1 MGLFLFILLWFLLF
15 GSAIGSFLNVVIY
28 RMPRG
33 ENLSFPPSH
42 CPRCKHPIRWFDN
55 IPVFGW
61 LLLRGKCRD
70 CKQPIAWRYPAVE
83 AICAGLFG
91 LLWAAAFFNGAFSL
105 GEALGYSGYHLVLLI
120 TLFAAGMI
128 EFDGNAVP
136 ARLFVVSFFV
146 GFLFPWEFL
155 HLHPIGF
162 DAPEPLKDF
171 WKSAHFSNA
180 EWEAAGNGLTAVLGA
195 VGGLV
200 FGIATCWLLPAIQR
214 REWVFALAASGLF
227 WGWQI
232 ALIAGG
238 VVLVFCGI
246 GRLFAIRSV
255 PCFILCVILLL
266 PPLLPLI
273 SKIVL

>member
-1 MGLFLFILLWFLLF
+1 MGLFLFILFWFLLF

-55 IPVFGW
+55 IPIFGW

-91 LLWAAAFFNGAFSL
+91 LLWAAAFFNGSFSL
-105 GEALGYSGYHLVLLI
+105 GESIGYSGYHLVLLI

-128 EFDGNAVP
+128 EFDGKAVP
-136 ARLFVVSFFV
+136 VRLFVATLFV
-146 GFLFPWEFL
+146 GFLFPWEL
-155 HLHPIGF
+155 THLHPIAF
-162 DAPEPLKDF
+162 DDPESLKNF
-171 WKSAHFSNA
+171 WKSVHLSNA

-195 VGGLV
+195 GGGLV
-200 FGIATCWLLPAIQR
+200 FGIATCRLLPAFQR
-214 REWVFALAASGLF
+214 RGWVLALTAAGLF

-238 VVLVFCGI
+238 VVLVLLGI
-246 GRLFAIRSV
+246 GRLLAIRSI
-255 PCFILCVILLL
+255 PCLVLTAFLLL
-266 PPLLPLI
+266 PSFLPLFA
-273 SKIVL
+273 KRF